1 MFQHTAGGNLT
12 PRMVR
17 NQFDQHLGMLRQDVL
32 DLGGMAERAIRRA
45 MESLRRHDLALAREV
60 VDGDYEINQRR
71 YAIEEKAIDLIA
83 TQQPVASD
91 LRALV
96 ATIHIVTELERIADH
111 AEGNARITLML
122 GDQAFPRQLGRLEE
136 MADLGVT
143 MMHRSLT
150 AFIDGDVGL
159 AREVCAADDDLDS
172 LYDSNYAEV
181 IGRMLI
187 DSTSVK
193 VLTYQLWTAHN
204 LERIGDRSTNI
215 CERVIYLVTG
225 KMEETNVSRY

>member
-1 MFQHTAGGNLT
+1 
-12 PRMVR
+12 MVR
-17 NQFDQHLGMLRQDVL
+17 ARTQFEQHLSDLRQDVL
-32 DLGGMAERAIRRA
+32 DLGSMTERAIRRA

-60 VDGDYEINQRR
+60 VDGDYDINRRR
-71 YAIEEKAIDLIA
+71 YEIEEAAVNLIA
-83 TQQPVASD
+83 TQQPMASD
-91 LRALV
+91 LRTLV
-96 ATIHIVTELERIADH
+96 AVIHIVTELERIADH

-122 GDQAFPRQLGRLEE
+122 DDQSFPQHLGRLDE
-136 MADLGVT
+136 MADVGVR

-150 AFIDGDVGL
+150 AFIDRDVDL
-159 AREVCAADDDLDS
+159 AREVCASDDELDS
-172 LYDSNYAEV
+172 LYDANYAEV

-204 LERIGDRSTNI
+204 LERMGDRATNI